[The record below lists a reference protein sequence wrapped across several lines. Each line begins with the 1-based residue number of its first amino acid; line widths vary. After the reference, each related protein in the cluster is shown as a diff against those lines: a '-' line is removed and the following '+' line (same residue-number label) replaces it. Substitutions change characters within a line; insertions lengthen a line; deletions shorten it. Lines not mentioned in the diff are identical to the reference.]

1 MRSSEWQLTF
11 LPALTSSVAAD
22 RTESVTSHSVTPVN
36 SADRPHQSVT
46 LLTASDQLLVHLL
59 NSVHLQAF
67 DFSDELKEKHKG
79 DLGRVSKGNR
89 VIIVHGP
96 VQLLVFFRPAC

>member
-11 LPALTSSVAAD
+11 LPALTSSAAAD
-22 RTESVTSHSVTPVN
+22 RTESVGHSVTPVN

-59 NSVHLQAF
+59 NSVHLQAD

-96 VQLLVFFRPAC
+96 VQLLVFFSPAC